1 MAATRQSNME
11 LCRIVSI
18 VCVMIVHT
26 AFQSLGHNVSF
37 WIMLLAGFSIIGVN
51 VFVMLAGYFTATPK
65 KISLFNLAFVCLF
78 WMIIKVICHYAFNL
92 KIGYKG
98 FFFVTNSNWFIP
110 SYIGLLFFA
119 PILNLFCNSV
129 SKKML
134 VGVVAALL
142 VVEIWFDWIPPYPR
156 ISLGTNG
163 GHSVLS
169 FLILYL
175 MSRTIRLYGLPMWF
189 KRLSPFIYIGC
200 SLLLA
205 FMGWVV
211 LLNGY
216 ENKVGWVYFD
226 NNPIVILSSLA
237 FLVTFEQIKI
247 GQFKF
252 INHIAKSTLA
262 VLLGHSAIL
271 FIYTKQFKYL
281 YDNFSGIQVMG
292 YWALAIIIVFCA
304 SIVIDQLRLLLWKPI
319 EKHLRK
325 RIKKNELF

>member
-1 MAATRQSNME
+1 
-11 LCRIVSI
+11 
-18 VCVMIVHT
+18 
-26 AFQSLGHNVSF
+26 
-37 WIMLLAGFSIIGVN
+37 
-51 VFVMLAGYFTATPK
+51 
-65 KISLFNLAFVCLF
+65 
-78 WMIIKVICHYAFNL
+78 
-92 KIGYKG
+92 
-98 FFFVTNSNWFIP
+98 
-110 SYIGLLFFA
+110 
-119 PILNLFCNSV
+119 
-129 SKKML
+129 
-134 VGVVAALL
+134 
-142 VVEIWFDWIPPYPR
+142 
-156 ISLGTNG
+156 
-163 GHSVLS
+163 
-169 FLILYL
+169 
-175 MSRTIRLYGLPMWF
+175 
-189 KRLSPFIYIGC
+189 
-200 SLLLA
+200 
-205 FMGWVV
+205 MGWVV